1 MGEQDILFSKLGSI
15 AHITINRAEALNALN
30 DSVLTKLDKALDDIE
45 KDPAIVVAVITG
57 AGSKAFIAGADVKEI
72 KEAGSG
78 RTAFITGNQHII
90 YTIKTSSKVMVAAVN
105 GYALGGGLEVAL
117 MCDFRIASE
126 KAKLGLPEAGSGSW
140 LATEGRRCCRGS
152 SDPGGRST

>member
-78 RTAFITGNQHII
+78 RTAFITANQ
-90 YTIKTSSKVMVAAVN
+90 TSST
-105 GYALGGGLEVAL
+105 
-117 MCDFRIASE
+117 R
-126 KAKLGLPEAGSGSW
+126 
-140 LATEGRRCCRGS
+140 
-152 SDPGGRST
+152 